1 MSILIK
7 DMEMPTTCFYCPLSV
22 LSGERLFCEVTK
34 DEVVRAKRPS
44 DCPLVPVPPHGRLI
58 DADTMITSI
67 KRQTGFCKIMGDDLA
82 TIAEVLEKGFLQEI
96 ENAPTIIPA
105 DGKDIKVPTR
115 EEGE

>member
-1 MSILIK
+1 MGIYISDLEIPKDKAVQIVIIRDDGICVDEWGNTYGVVSI
-7 DMEMPTTCFYCPLSV
+7 
-22 LSGERLFCEVTK
+22 
-34 DEVVRAKRPS
+34 PS
-44 DCPLVPVPPHGRLI
+44 HGRLI

-82 TIAEVLEKGFLQEI
+82 TIAEVIEKGFLQEI

-105 DGKDIKVPTR
+105 